1 MTLHPAVQDRP
12 VTPSATRRRRPHIL
26 GELLIVV
33 LLVKVYDLIRSLA
46 AVREAPAHR
55 HGAEVLSIERLLH
68 LDWELAANRW
78 LTEHPPLAL
87 GAVYW
92 YQFAHIGVAL
102 AALVWCYIAGPELY
116 RPMRN
121 ALVITNVT
129 GMTVFYLLPVMPPR
143 LMPGGGYVDSIAAAG
158 FSLDHGGQ
166 VPADQYAAMPSLH
179 LAWAVWTASV
189 AAALLAARQL
199 HRWRAL
205 CYLYP
210 ATTGVVVVVTANH
223 WVLDVVAGVAVGL
236 AAIALAP
243 ALPPLPDSVTGWR
256 PWGRRPA
263 ATKPWTSTGS
273 WGAGAWGA
281 GSWASAGLWAS
292 GGAWGSAGSWG
303 SDDAAA
309 QQHREDERAGQQRHP
324 HGDQP
329 IPHHRPESDSRRDAD
344 RGESGQHGDVQRADA
359 AG

>member
-1 MTLHPAVQDRP
+1 MTLRPVADRP
-12 VTPSATRRRRPHIL
+12 VTTAPPTRRRPHIL

-33 LLVKVYDLIRSLA
+33 LLVKVYDMIRSLA
-46 AVREAPAHR
+46 AVREAPAQR

-78 LTEHPPLAL
+78 LTEHPPLSLA
-87 GAVYW
+87 AVYW

-102 AALVWCYIAGPELY
+102 AALVWCYIAGPQLY

-143 LMPGGGYVDSIAAAG
+143 LMPGHGYVDSIAAAG

-179 LAWAVWTASV
+179 LAWAVWTACV
-189 AAALLAARQL
+189 GAALLAGR
-199 HRWRAL
+199 RGRAL

-210 ATTGVVVVVTANH
+210 AITGTVVVVTANH
-223 WVLDVVAGVAVGL
+223 WVLDVIAGVAVGL
-236 AAIALAP
+236 AAVAVAP
-243 ALPPLPDSVTGWR
+243 VLPPLPERLTTWR
-256 PWGRRPA
+256 PWGARDA
-263 ATKPWTSTGS
+263 
-273 WGAGAWGA
+273 WGGWGAWGTWRRPVPPVSPA
-281 GSWASAGLWAS
+281 PVLVPARRRGSGS
-292 GGAWGSAGSWG
+292 GPG

-309 QQHREDERAGQQRHP
+309 QEHRKDERAGQQRHP
-324 HGDQP
+324 HGDQA
-329 IPHHRPESDSRRDAD
+329 IPHHRTERDGGRDAD
-344 RGESGQHGDVQRADA
+344 RGEPGQHGDVQRADA

>member
-1 MTLHPAVQDRP
+1 MTLHPVTDRP
-12 VTPSATRRRRPHIL
+12 APTAPPARRRRPHLL

-33 LLVKVYDLIRSLA
+33 LLVKVYDMIRSLA

-78 LTEHPPLAL
+78 LTDHPPLAIA
-87 GAVYW
+87 AVYW

-102 AALVWCYIAGPELY
+102 AVLVWCYVAGPQLY

-143 LMPGGGYVDSIAAAG
+143 LMPGGGYVDTIAAAG

-179 LAWAVWTASV
+179 LAWAVWSACV
-189 AAALLAARQL
+189 AAALLSGR
-199 HRWRAL
+199 RGRAL
-205 CYLYP
+205 CFLYP
-210 ATTGVVVVVTANH
+210 TVTGVVVVVTANH

-236 AAIALAP
+236 TAVALAP
-243 ALPPLPDSVTGWR
+243 ALPPLPAHLTGWPARLLPPLPSWLTPPARLTPR
-256 PWGRRPA
+256 PGWWRR
-263 ATKPWTSTGS
+263 
-273 WGAGAWGA
+273 
-281 GSWASAGLWAS
+281 
-292 GGAWGSAGSWG
+292 
-303 SDDAAA
+303 SDDAPA
-309 QQHREDERAGQQRHP
+309 QQHGQDERAGHQRQP
-324 HGDQP
+324 YRDQP
-329 IPHHRPESDSRRDAD
+329 IPHHRTERDGRRDAD
-344 RGESGQHGDVQRADA
+344 RGEPGQHGDVQRADA
-359 AG
+359 TG

>member
-1 MTLHPAVQDRP
+1 VTLQP
-12 VTPSATRRRRPHIL
+12 VTERRPTATTPRRRRPHIL

-55 HGAEVLSIERLLH
+55 HGAEVLAIERLLH

-78 LTEHPPLAL
+78 LTDHPPLAL
-87 GAVYW
+87 ASVYW
-92 YQFAHIGVAL
+92 YQFAHIGVSL
-102 AALVWCYIAGPELY
+102 AALIWCYIAGPELY

-143 LMPGGGYVDSIAAAG
+143 LMPGGGYVDTIAAAG

-179 LAWAVWTASV
+179 LAWAVWTACV
-189 AAALLAARQL
+189 AAALLAARRL

-210 ATTGVVVVVTANH
+210 TTTGVVVVVTANH
-223 WVLDVVAGVAVGL
+223 WVLDVVAGVVVGL
-236 AAIALAP
+236 AAVAVAP
-243 ALPPLPDSVTGWR
+243 ALPPLPARFTGWPAR
-256 PWGRRPA
+256 VWQAVWPWRFAAPARPA
-263 ATKPWTSTGS
+263 
-273 WGAGAWGA
+273 
-281 GSWASAGLWAS
+281 
-292 GGAWGSAGSWG
+292 GSAGQG

-309 QQHREDERAGQQRHP
+309 QQHRQHEGARQQRHP
-324 HGDQP
+324 HRDQP
-329 IPHHRPESDSRRDAD
+329 IPHHRTERDRGGDAD
-344 RGESGQHGDVQRADA
+344 RGEPGQHGDVERADA

>member
-1 MTLHPAVQDRP
+1 M
-12 VTPSATRRRRPHIL
+12 
-26 GELLIVV
+26 
-33 LLVKVYDLIRSLA
+33 YDLIRSLA

-78 LTEHPPLAL
+78 LTDHPPLAL
-87 GAVYW
+87 AAVYW

-102 AALVWCYIAGPELY
+102 TVLVWCYVAGPAHY

-179 LAWAVWTASV
+179 LAWAVWTACV
-189 AAALLAARQL
+189 AVALLAGR
-199 HRWRAL
+199 RGRAL

-210 ATTGVVVVVTANH
+210 T
-223 WVLDVVAGVAVGL
+223 
-236 AAIALAP
+236 I
-243 ALPPLPDSVTGWR
+243 
-256 PWGRRPA
+256 
-263 ATKPWTSTGS
+263 TGS
-273 WGAGAWGA
+273 
-281 GSWASAGLWAS
+281 
-292 GGAWGSAGSWG
+292 
-303 SDDAAA
+303 
-309 QQHREDERAGQQRHP
+309 R
-324 HGDQP
+324 
-329 IPHHRPESDSRRDAD
+329 
-344 RGESGQHGDVQRADA
+344 
-359 AG
+359 